1 LQRRANWKPGQITRM
16 RHLRSAAPG
25 QTPPSL
31 QNAAVAKRPACK
43 ILSRGEIKRALPAVT
58 PQTGRVYLSHRTG
71 CGYDEI
77 SRARGGMPTKM
88 IERYVAQLVLAL
100 ETQGDRM
107 NAEGSESGTAVIAR
121 ARAEAAAWIARILR
135 SARSTRVESKFRR
148 WLAAKPA
155 HAAAWKLAL
164 DVWNSSAGPHLKLTG
179 PLLGAGACTAH
190 LVRDKGRKAAS
201 VSPHRT
207 AGGY

>member
-1 LQRRANWKPGQITRM
+1 MVSTAECWPERAAKCRLRRRSAEEGHCLQRRANWKPGQITRM

-135 SARSTRVESKFRR
+135 SARSTRVQIQTMACRETGSRSGMEAR
-148 WLAAKPA
+148 LGCVELISW
-155 HAAAWKLAL
+155 
-164 DVWNSSAGPHLKLTG
+164 SAP
-179 PLLGAGACTAH
+179 
-190 LVRDKGRKAAS
+190 
-201 VSPHRT
+201 
-207 AGGY
+207 